1 MGTRM
6 DAALDSMLPYGFPKK
21 LVRQTVNHLLKVY
34 GGSDGWVFIE
44 DSAYSLLIETLLE
57 KQQEEEEGEE
67 GTTAEAGHNVDM
79 EDNPADGHSEAPP
92 TGSSNGTLIPCSNL
106 ETFVDS
112 SLSNQAIE
120 TVSATS
126 ETCIQLPIKP
136 LDTLSPASETS
147 KQSPIK
153 AVNPAS
159 ATCGTGTKLS
169 SSPSITSIKFET
181 KVDCIIK
188 HIYCKPN
195 ETFAMDEIHGTPL
208 ACSSLQTKLPQPAE
222 RLCHQRRRPC
232 FGWISD
238 DEEDE
243 EPIELPPA
251 PLCLKSKLKY

>member
-1 MGTRM
+1 MAPKRKMGTRM

-159 ATCGTGTKLS
+159 ATCGT
-169 SSPSITSIKFET
+169 
-181 KVDCIIK
+181 D
-188 HIYCKPN
+188 CKPN

>member
-1 MGTRM
+1 MAPKRKMGTRM

-21 LVRQTVNHLLKVY
+21 LVRQTVNHLLNVY

-57 KQQEEEEGEE
+57 KQQQQQEEE
-67 GTTAEAGHNVDM
+67 TTAEAGHSVDIM
-79 EDNPADGHSEAPP
+79 EDNAEDGHSEAPP
-92 TGSSNGTLIPCSNL
+92 TDSSNGTLIPCSNL

-112 SLSNQAIE
+112 SLSNQAID

-126 ETCIQLPIKP
+126 ETCIKHPIKP
-136 LDTLSPASETS
+136 VDTLSPAGETS

-159 ATCGTGTKLS
+159 ASCES
-169 SSPSITSIKFET
+169 
-181 KVDCIIK
+181 D
-188 HIYCKPN
+188 CKPN
-195 ETFAMDEIHGTPL
+195 ETIAMGEIHRTPL

-222 RLCHQRRRPC
+222 RLQHERRRPC

-243 EPIELPPA
+243 GPIELPPD
-251 PLCLKSKLKY
+251 PLYLKSKLQY